1 MFTRHLIAAAAL
13 MAATF
18 SAQADVISTSPD
30 ALASSSVIANATVA
44 SGSTLAA
51 NMNIVDG
58 GTSLNGAGTGLASIL
73 ASSNNTAQLYL
84 VRGVEG
90 LYMLAA
96 RLIDTAPAAGTTP
109 AATSPLLVDGTP
121 AQVAP
126 VPAAGIDT
134 PVANADP
141 ILLPAVEAAE
151 VPEPSSI
158 ALLLAGVLGA
168 AGFTRARKQG

>member
-96 RLIDTAPAAGTTP
+96 RFIDTAPAAGTTP
-109 AATSPLLVDGTP
+109 VQLPSGE
-121 AQVAP
+121 
-126 VPAAGIDT
+126 AGIDT

-141 ILLPAVEAAE
+141 ILLPAVEASE

-168 AGFTRARKQG
+168 AGVTRARKQG